1 MRFLIVTGQ
10 SGAGKSRTAST
21 LEDLGYYCVDNLP
34 PELITQFAE
43 VCLATTGR
51 YDRVALVS
59 DVRAGQNFD
68 GLLTSLDALDAMGC
82 KYSIVYVE
90 AETEEIIKRYK
101 ETRRSHPLSKDGTPL
116 AVAVVKEKQLLSR
129 VRARAN
135 FIIDT
140 TSLSTARLRS
150 ELIRLFEDQPE
161 RAMVVNVLSFG
172 FKYGIPLDA
181 DLVLDVRFLPNPYY
195 IAELKPKSG
204 LTPEVRDFIF
214 AYQQT
219 QDYLQKLEDLL
230 AYTLPLYFEEG
241 KTGLVIAVGCT
252 GGRHRST
259 AVAHHLATFIGE
271 QGFPVSQVDVYET
284 PNNCAIYRA

>member
-68 GLLTSLDALDAMGC
+68 GLLTSLDALDAMDC

-116 AVAVVKEKQLLSR
+116 AAAVVKEKQLLSR

-150 ELIRLFEDQPE
+150 ELIRLFEEQPE

-252 GGRHRST
+252 GGRHRSV
-259 AVAHHLATFIGE
+259 AVAKEIGDFVMKR
-271 QGFPVSQVDVYET
+271 GYPTVVNHRDI
-284 PNNCAIYRA
+284 ARG